1 MLSESEAVA
10 LHRALHTVGA
20 THTPALRGGA
30 IPSAA
35 IERKS
40 KSLLR
45 FARLPA
51 PWKLELV
58 EQNPNKAS
66 KWSRLAGQ
74 SHAVT
79 WFIRA
84 SQPWALV
91 VDDDVVQHGRCIV
104 PSSTKKRRA
113 GDHDE
118 GEDHGD
124 DGPELDVGDDDDDV
138 RVGVGSAA
146 VASTKRARVDG
157 DADDSDTEELDD
169 ADVRALSASSLP
181 AASLTA
187 STPPQQKAA
196 SVGAASASPP
206 IAAAAAAA
214 VPVAVAVAASAASA
228 VATAAPAKPLCKY
241 GASCY
246 RKNMAHLQAFS
257 HPHLEALVEA
267 QQKKKQDGAG
277 DDDANAS
284 TLPFVGGGVGGV
296 DAGAEHDAKR
306 ARVDADGFAV
316 PAALGARPV
325 AAAAV
330 SSSAASSSSSTSA
343 RPLIS
348 LPQSV
353 NEIDW
358 AHIKLGAVIGKGAMG
373 AVHRAH
379 FTTPGGQVI
388 EVAVKQ
394 LHQSADGELPQK
406 EIDRFRAELILL
418 SRLDHENVVKC
429 YGGILSSSAAS
440 PLAIVMEFVAET
452 LKRRI
457 TKSGGLVGTMAF
469 AEYVEIALGM
479 ARGIAFLHDKAIIH
493 RDLKPGNVLLRGNVA
508 KLCDFGISRSHEG
521 TSAMTRIGT
530 PSFMAPEVLKSE
542 PYGKSV
548 DVYSFG
554 MIAWQMSTAA
564 HPFGKPGAADADG
577 DAADAFLVI
586 MKAAV
591 KHERPDFAPNTPQP
605 LIELIDA
612 CWHRIPAAR
621 PSAAEMV
628 LALEAMEKTD

>member
-1 MLSESEAVA
+1 MSTPAAAAAAAALETLSESEAVA

-58 EQNPNKAS
+58 EQNPNKSS

-74 SHAVT
+74 AHAVT

-91 VDDDVVQHGRCIV
+91 VDDDVLKHGRCIV

-113 GDHDE
+113 GDDE
-118 GEDHGD
+118 
-124 DGPELDVGDDDDDV
+124 GDDDDDDD
-138 RVGVGSAA
+138 RGPELDDGDDADMAVGSVA

-157 DADDSDTEELDD
+157 DGDDSDTEELDD

-187 STPPQQKAA
+187 STPPQHKTA
-196 SVGAASASPP
+196 SVGAASSSPP
-206 IAAAAAAA
+206 IAAAAAA
-214 VPVAVAVAASAASA
+214 VPVAAA
-228 VATAAPAKPLCKY
+228 AAPAKPLCKY

-267 QQKKKQDGAG
+267 QQKKKHDGGGG

-284 TLPFVGGGVGGV
+284 TLPFVGNGAGGVE
-296 DAGAEHDAKR
+296 AGAEHDAKR

-316 PAALGARPV
+316 PAALSARPG
-325 AAAAV
+325 AAAA
-330 SSSAASSSSSTSA
+330 AASSSSTSA

-348 LPQSV
+348 LPRSV

-379 FTTPGGQVI
+379 LTTPGGQVI

-469 AEYVEIALGM
+469 AEFVEIALGM

-605 LIELIDA
+605 LVELIDA